1 MILEATFLEY
11 QVTENY
17 TISLEAETTLSH
29 FI

>member
-11 QVTENY
+11 QMTENY
-17 TISLEAETTLSH
+17 TISLEAEITLSR